1 MRGISADDPIRKT
14 TLTRMAGAV
23 VDRFRRWQGRPPE
36 EAGVCEPRRPQ
47 PTLPAAAV
55 ALDEPRTRLRLRRPI
70 K

>member
-1 MRGISADDPIRKT
+1 MRGISADDSIRK

-36 EAGVCEPRRPQ
+36 EAGVREPRRPQ
-47 PTLPAAAV
+47 PTLPTDGV
-55 ALDEPRTRLRLRRPI
+55 ALDEPRTRLRLRRLI